1 MIMILWRNE
10 QVGKENV
17 VNTKLNR
24 RKFFKS
30 SALLGGAF
38 AASAMAFGGAETA
51 DLKKDAANSK
61 HSALMAGNRTLGSGK
76 AAMRVSALG
85 LGCMGMSS
93 GHGPARDKKAMCRLI
108 AEAVDLGVDF
118 FDTAEIYGPHTNEE
132 LVGEA
137 IAPYRDK
144 VKIGSKFGLYYP
156 GGKQLEDA
164 RPERIRAAVEA
175 SLKRLKT
182 DRIDIYYQHR
192 IDNKIP
198 IEEVAGTMRE
208 LAGEGK
214 ILHWGMS
221 EPNVETIRRAHK
233 EFPVTAV
240 EDQYALTFRLHEK
253 ETFPVLEELGIGLVA
268 YSPLDRGYLGG
279 EMDGKTRFDP
289 QTDMRANFPRLSP
302 EAMEKNRVFIDFLDE
317 IGREKRASCAQVAL
331 AWILHRKP
339 WIVPI
344 PETTKRAH
352 LLENI
357 RSSSLVFSKDEISE
371 INGRLSQMT
380 PVGERYKPGS
390 DMARSVYN
398 LI

>member
-1 MIMILWRNE
+1 M
-10 QVGKENV
+10 
-17 VNTKLNR
+17 NTKLNR
-24 RKFFKS
+24 RNFLKS
-30 SALLGGAF
+30 SAL
-38 AASAMAFGGAETA
+38 FGGAIATSAMTFGNTETA
-51 DLKKDAANSK
+51 DLKKSAANAKYSD
-61 HSALMAGNRTLGSGK
+61 LMVGRRTLGSGK
-76 AAMRVSALG
+76 AAMEVSALG

-108 AEAVDLGVDF
+108 AEAVDLGIDF

-137 IAPYRDK
+137 LAPYRDK

-156 GGKQLEDA
+156 NGKQLEDA
-164 RPERIRAAVEA
+164 RPERIREAIEA

-182 DRIDIYYQHR
+182 DHIDIYYQHR

-208 LAGEGK
+208 LVGEGK

-221 EPNVETIRRAHK
+221 EPNAETIRRAHK
-233 EFPVTAV
+233 EFSVTAV

-331 AWILHRKP
+331 AWILHQKP

-357 RSSSLVFSKDEISE
+357 RSSSLIFSQEEISE
-371 INGRLSQMT
+371 IEGRLSQKT

>member
-1 MIMILWRNE
+1 M
-10 QVGKENV
+10 
-17 VNTKLNR
+17 NTKLNR
-24 RKFFKS
+24 RKFLKS
-30 SALLGGAF
+30 SALFGSAI
-38 AASAMAFGGAETA
+38 ATSAMTFGNTETA
-51 DLKKDAANSK
+51 DLKKNAANSK
-61 HSALMAGNRTLGSGK
+61 HSAIMAGRRTLGSGK
-76 AAMRVSALG
+76 AAMEVSALG

-108 AEAVDLGVDF
+108 AEAVDLGIDF

-137 IAPYRDK
+137 LAPYRGK

-164 RPERIRAAVEA
+164 RPERIRAAIEA

-182 DRIDIYYQHR
+182 DHIDIYYQHR

-208 LAGEGK
+208 LVGEGK

-221 EPNVETIRRAHK
+221 EPNAETIRRAHK

-289 QTDMRANFPRLSP
+289 QTDMRANFPRLSS
-302 EAMEKNRVFIDFLDE
+302 ESMEKNRVFIDFLDE

-331 AWILHRKP
+331 AWILHQKP

-357 RSSSLVFSKDEISE
+357 RSSSLVFSQEEISE
-371 INGRLSQMT
+371 IEGRLSQMT

>member
-1 MIMILWRNE
+1 M
-10 QVGKENV
+10 
-17 VNTKLNR
+17 NTKLNR
-24 RKFFKS
+24 RKFLKS
-30 SALLGGAF
+30 SAL
-38 AASAMAFGGAETA
+38 FGGAIATSAMTFGNTETA
-51 DLKKDAANSK
+51 DLKKNAANSK
-61 HSALMAGNRTLGSGK
+61 HSAIMAGRRTLGSGK
-76 AAMRVSALG
+76 AAMEVSALG

-118 FDTAEIYGPHTNEE
+118 FDTAEIYGSYTNEE

-137 IAPYRDK
+137 LAPYRDK

-164 RPERIRAAVEA
+164 RPGRIREAIDA

-182 DRIDIYYQHR
+182 DHIDIYYQHR

-208 LAGEGK
+208 LAEEGK

-221 EPNVETIRRAHK
+221 EPNAETIRRAHK

-289 QTDMRANFPRLSP
+289 QTDMRANFPRLSS
-302 EAMEKNRVFIDFLDE
+302 ESMEKNRVFIDFLDE
-317 IGREKRASCAQVAL
+317 NGRKKRASCAQVAL
-331 AWILHRKP
+331 AWILHQKP

-357 RSSSLVFSKDEISE
+357 RSSSLVFSQEEISE
-371 INGRLSQMT
+371 IEGRLSQMT

>member
-1 MIMILWRNE
+1 MLKNI
-10 QVGKENV
+10 G
-17 VNTKLNR
+17 R

-30 SALLGGAF
+30 SAFLCAAYGASSMALANASNAPCKTISKNSEAPLLLA
-38 AASAMAFGGAETA
+38 
-51 DLKKDAANSK
+51 KR
-61 HSALMAGNRTLGSGK
+61 RTLGRGK
-76 AAMRVSALG
+76 AAMEVSALG
-85 LGCMGMSS
+85 LGCMGMSH
-93 GHGPARDKKAMCRLI
+93 GHGPARDKKAMRNLI

-137 IAPYRDK
+137 LAPYRDR

-164 RPERIRAAVEA
+164 RPERIREAIEA
-175 SLKRLKT
+175 SLRRLKT
-182 DRIDIYYQHR
+182 DHIDIYYQHR

-198 IEEVAGTMRE
+198 IEEVAATMRALVE
-208 LAGEGK
+208 EGK

-221 EPNVETIRRAHK
+221 EPNAETIRRAHR
-233 EFPVTAV
+233 EFPLTAV
-240 EDQYALTFRLHEK
+240 ENQYALTFRLHE
-253 ETFPVLEELGIGLVA
+253 ENTFPVLEELGIGLVA

-279 EMDGKTRFDP
+279 EMDANTRFDSKL
-289 QTDMRANFPRLSP
+289 DMRANFPRMQP
-302 EAMEKNRVFIDFLDE
+302 EAMAKNRIFIDLLDE
-317 IGREKRASCAQVAL
+317 IGRKKRASCAQVAL
-331 AWILHRKP
+331 SWILHQKP

-352 LLENI
+352 LLENL
-357 RSSSLVFSKDEISE
+357 RSASLVFTGEEIDD
-371 INGRLSQMT
+371 INLRLAGMN
-380 PVGERYKPGS
+380 PVGERYKPDS

>member
-1 MIMILWRNE
+1 MNI
-10 QVGKENV
+10 
-17 VNTKLNR
+17 KLNR
-24 RKFFKS
+24 RNFLKS
-30 SALLGGAF
+30 SAL
-38 AASAMAFGGAETA
+38 FGGAIATSAMTFGNTKTA
-51 DLKKDAANSK
+51 DLKKSTANTK
-61 HSALMAGNRTLGSGK
+61 YSALMVGRRMLGSGK
-76 AAMRVSALG
+76 AAMEVSTLG

-108 AEAVDLGVDF
+108 AEAVDLGVNF
-118 FDTAEIYGPHTNEE
+118 FDTAEIYGPYTNEE

-137 IAPYRDK
+137 LAPYRDK

-164 RPERIRAAVEA
+164 RPGRIREAIDA

-182 DRIDIYYQHR
+182 DHIDIYYQHR

-208 LAGEGK
+208 LAEEGK

-221 EPNVETIRRAHK
+221 EPNAETIRRAHK

-317 IGREKRASCAQVAL
+317 IGRKKRASCAQVAL
-331 AWILHRKP
+331 AWILHQKP

-357 RSSSLVFSKDEISE
+357 RSSSLVFSQEEISE
-371 INGRLSQMT
+371 IEGRLSQMT

>member
-1 MIMILWRNE
+1 MKSTTLFGSALATSTAIYA
-10 QVGKENV
+10 
-17 VNTKLNR
+17 NTKKKASNGNIVPPESAALITKR
-24 RKFFKS
+24 RI
-30 SALLGGAF
+30 LG
-38 AASAMAFGGAETA
+38 T
-51 DLKKDAANSK
+51 
-61 HSALMAGNRTLGSGK
+61 GK
-76 AAMRVSALG
+76 AAMEVSALG
-85 LGCMGMSS
+85 LGCMGMSH
-93 GHGPARDKKAMCRLI
+93 GHGPARDKKAMRRLI

-137 IAPYRDK
+137 LLPYRAK

-164 RPERIRAAVEA
+164 RPDRIRKALEA

-182 DRIDIYYQHR
+182 DHIDIYYQHR
-192 IDNKIP
+192 IDNKVP
-198 IEEVAGTMRE
+198 IEEVAGTMRD
-208 LAGEGK
+208 LVKEGK

-221 EPNVETIRRAHK
+221 EPNIETIRRAHK
-233 EFPVTAV
+233 EYPVTAV
-240 EDQYALTFRLHEK
+240 ENQYALTFRLHEK

-289 QTDMRANFPRLSP
+289 QTDMRVNFPRLSP
-302 EAMEKNRVFIDFLDE
+302 DAMEKNRIFIDFLDE

-331 AWILHRKP
+331 AWILAQKP

-352 LLENI
+352 LLENL
-357 RSSSLVFSKDEISE
+357 RSASIIFTSREIAE
-371 INGRLSQMT
+371 IDNRLSKMV
-380 PVGERYKPGS
+380 PAGERYNPGS
-390 DMARSVYN
+390 DMAKSVYN

>member
-1 MIMILWRNE
+1 M
-10 QVGKENV
+10 
-17 VNTKLNR
+17 NTKLNR
-24 RKFFKS
+24 RKFLKS
-30 SALLGGAF
+30 SALFGGAL
-38 AASAMAFGGAETA
+38 ATGVMAFGNTETA
-51 DLKKDAANSK
+51 DLKKNAANSK
-61 HSALMAGNRTLGSGK
+61 HSAIMAGRRTLGSGK
-76 AAMRVSALG
+76 AAMEVSALG
-85 LGCMGMSS
+85 LGCMGMSH

-108 AEAVDLGVDF
+108 AEAVELGVDF

-137 IAPYRDK
+137 LAPYRDK

-164 RPERIRAAVEA
+164 RPERIREALEA

-182 DRIDIYYQHR
+182 DHIDIYYQHR
-192 IDNKIP
+192 IDGKVP

-208 LAGEGK
+208 LVEEGK

-289 QTDMRANFPRLSP
+289 QTDMRANFPRMSP
-302 EAMEKNRVFIDFLDE
+302 EALAKNRIFIDFLDE
-317 IGREKRASCAQVAL
+317 IGRKKRASCAQVAL
-331 AWILHRKP
+331 SWVLHQKP

-357 RSSSLVFSKDEISE
+357 RSSSLVFSREEISE

>member
-1 MIMILWRNE
+1 M
-10 QVGKENV
+10 
-17 VNTKLNR
+17 NTKLNR
-24 RKFFKS
+24 RNFLKS
-30 SALLGGAF
+30 SAL
-38 AASAMAFGGAETA
+38 FGGAIATSAMTFGNTKTA
-51 DLKKDAANSK
+51 DLKKSAANAK
-61 HSALMAGNRTLGSGK
+61 YSALMVGRRMLGSGK
-76 AAMRVSALG
+76 AAMEVSTLG

-118 FDTAEIYGPHTNEE
+118 FDTAEIYGPYTNEE

-137 IAPYRDK
+137 LAPYRDK

-164 RPERIRAAVEA
+164 RPGRIREAIDA

-182 DRIDIYYQHR
+182 DHIDIYYQHR

-208 LAGEGK
+208 LAEEGK

-221 EPNVETIRRAHK
+221 EPNAETIRRAHK

-289 QTDMRANFPRLSP
+289 QTDMRANFPRLSS
-302 EAMEKNRVFIDFLDE
+302 ESMEKNRVFIDFLDE
-317 IGREKRASCAQVAL
+317 IGRRKRASCAQVAL
-331 AWILHRKP
+331 AWILHQKP

-357 RSSSLVFSKDEISE
+357 RSSSLVFSKKEISE
-371 INGRLSQMT
+371 INGRLLQMT

>member
-1 MIMILWRNE
+1 M
-10 QVGKENV
+10 
-17 VNTKLNR
+17 NTKLNR
-24 RKFFKS
+24 RKFLKS
-30 SALLGGAF
+30 SALFGGAL
-38 AASAMAFGGAETA
+38 ATGAMAFGNTETA
-51 DLKKDAANSK
+51 DLKKNAANSK
-61 HSALMAGNRTLGSGK
+61 HSAIMAGRRTLGSGK
-76 AAMRVSALG
+76 AAMEVSALG
-85 LGCMGMSS
+85 LGCMGMSH
-93 GHGPARDKKAMCRLI
+93 GHGPARDKRAMCRLI
-108 AEAVDLGVDF
+108 AEAVELGVDF

-137 IAPYRDK
+137 LAPYRDK

-164 RPERIRAAVEA
+164 RPERIREALEA

-182 DRIDIYYQHR
+182 DHIDIYYQHR

-208 LAGEGK
+208 LVEEGK

-289 QTDMRANFPRLSP
+289 QTDMRANFPRMSP
-302 EAMEKNRVFIDFLDE
+302 EALAKNRIFIDFLDE
-317 IGREKRASCAQVAL
+317 IGRKKRASCAQVAL
-331 AWILHRKP
+331 SWVLHQKP

-357 RSSSLVFSKDEISE
+357 RSSSLVFSREEISE

>member
-1 MIMILWRNE
+1 MKHR
-10 QVGKENV
+10 
-17 VNTKLNR
+17 LNR
-24 RKFFKS
+24 RNFLKLS
-30 SALLGGAF
+30 AF
-38 AASAMAFGGAETA
+38 AGTVFGAGGIISAKSGGKPQEENA
-51 DLKKDAANSK
+51 DNLERPV
-61 HSALMAGNRTLGSGK
+61 LMAGRRRLGSGK
-76 AAMRVSALG
+76 AAMEVSSLG
-85 LGCMGMSS
+85 LGCMGMSH
-93 GHGPARDKKAMCRLI
+93 GHGPARDKKAMINLI

-137 IAPYRDK
+137 LAPYRDK

-156 GGKQLEDA
+156 EGRQLEDA
-164 RPERIRAAVEA
+164 RPERIRAAIEA

-182 DRIDIYYQHR
+182 DHIDIYYQHR

-208 LAGEGK
+208 LVGEGK

-221 EPNVETIRRAHK
+221 EPNAETIRRAHK

-317 IGREKRASCAQVAL
+317 TGREKRASCAQVAL
-331 AWILHRKP
+331 AWILAQRP

-352 LLENI
+352 LLENVRASALI
-357 RSSSLVFSKDEISE
+357 FTPEEIAR
-371 INGRLSQMT
+371 INGRLSKMV
-380 PVGERYKPGS
+380 PFGERYKPGT

>member
-1 MIMILWRNE
+1 M
-10 QVGKENV
+10 
-17 VNTKLNR
+17 NTKLNR
-24 RKFFKS
+24 RKFLKS
-30 SALLGGAF
+30 SAL
-38 AASAMAFGGAETA
+38 FGGAIATSAMTFGNTETA
-51 DLKKDAANSK
+51 DLKKSAANAK
-61 HSALMAGNRTLGSGK
+61 YSALMVGRRTLGSGK
-76 AAMRVSALG
+76 AAMEVSALG

-108 AEAVDLGVDF
+108 AEAVDLGIDF

-137 IAPYRDK
+137 LAPYRDK

-156 GGKQLEDA
+156 NGKQLEDA
-164 RPERIRAAVEA
+164 RPERIRAAIEA

-182 DRIDIYYQHR
+182 DHIDIYYQHR

-208 LAGEGK
+208 LVGEGK

-221 EPNVETIRRAHK
+221 EPNAETIRRAHK

-289 QTDMRANFPRLSP
+289 QTDMRANFPRLSS

-331 AWILHRKP
+331 AWILHQKP

-357 RSSSLVFSKDEISE
+357 RSSSLVFSQEEISE
-371 INGRLSQMT
+371 IEGRLSQMT

>member
-1 MIMILWRNE
+1 M
-10 QVGKENV
+10 
-17 VNTKLNR
+17 NTKLNR
-24 RKFFKS
+24 RKFLKS
-30 SALLGGAF
+30 SAL
-38 AASAMAFGGAETA
+38 FGGAIATSAMTFGNTKTA
-51 DLKKDAANSK
+51 DLKKNAANSK
-61 HSALMAGNRTLGSGK
+61 HSAIMAGRRTLGSGK
-76 AAMRVSALG
+76 AAMEVSALG

-108 AEAVDLGVDF
+108 AEAVDLGIDF

-137 IAPYRDK
+137 LAPYRGK

-164 RPERIRAAVEA
+164 RPERIRAAIEA

-182 DRIDIYYQHR
+182 DHIDIYYQHR

-208 LAGEGK
+208 LAEEGK

-221 EPNVETIRRAHK
+221 EPNAETIRRAHK

-289 QTDMRANFPRLSP
+289 QTDKRANFPRLSP

-331 AWILHRKP
+331 AWILHQKP

-357 RSSSLVFSKDEISE
+357 RSSSLVFSQEEISE
-371 INGRLSQMT
+371 IEGRLSQMT

>member
-1 MIMILWRNE
+1 MNI
-10 QVGKENV
+10 
-17 VNTKLNR
+17 KLNR
-24 RKFFKS
+24 RNFLKS
-30 SALLGGAF
+30 SAL
-38 AASAMAFGGAETA
+38 FGGAIATSAMTFGNTKTA
-51 DLKKDAANSK
+51 DLKKSAANTK
-61 HSALMAGNRTLGSGK
+61 YSALMVGRRMLGSGK
-76 AAMRVSALG
+76 AAMEVSALG

-118 FDTAEIYGPHTNEE
+118 FDTAEIYGPYTNEE

-137 IAPYRDK
+137 LAPYRDK

-164 RPERIRAAVEA
+164 RPGRIREAIDA

-182 DRIDIYYQHR
+182 DHIDIYYQHR

-208 LAGEGK
+208 LAEEGK

-221 EPNVETIRRAHK
+221 EPNAETIRRAHK

-289 QTDMRANFPRLSP
+289 QTDMRANFPRLSS
-302 EAMEKNRVFIDFLDE
+302 ESMEKNRVFIDFLDE
-317 IGREKRASCAQVAL
+317 IGRKKRASCAQVAL
-331 AWILHRKP
+331 AWILYQKP

-357 RSSSLVFSKDEISE
+357 RSSSLVFSKEEISE

>member
-1 MIMILWRNE
+1 M
-10 QVGKENV
+10 
-17 VNTKLNR
+17 NTKLNR
-24 RKFFKS
+24 RKFLKS
-30 SALLGGAF
+30 SAL
-38 AASAMAFGGAETA
+38 FGGAIATSAMTFGNTETA
-51 DLKKDAANSK
+51 DLKKNAANSK
-61 HSALMAGNRTLGSGK
+61 HSAIMAGRRTLGSGK
-76 AAMRVSALG
+76 AAMEVSALG

-118 FDTAEIYGPHTNEE
+118 FDTAEIYGPYTNEE

-137 IAPYRDK
+137 LAPYRGK

-164 RPERIRAAVEA
+164 RPERIRAAIEA

-182 DRIDIYYQHR
+182 DHIDIYYQHR

-208 LAGEGK
+208 LAEEGK

-221 EPNVETIRRAHK
+221 EPNAETIRRAHK

-289 QTDMRANFPRLSP
+289 QTDMRANFPRLSS
-302 EAMEKNRVFIDFLDE
+302 ESMEKNRVFIDFLDE
-317 IGREKRASCAQVAL
+317 IGRKKRASCAQVAL
-331 AWILHRKP
+331 AWILHQKP

-357 RSSSLVFSKDEISE
+357 RSSSLVFSKEDISE

>member
-1 MIMILWRNE
+1 M
-10 QVGKENV
+10 
-17 VNTKLNR
+17 
-24 RKFFKS
+24 
-30 SALLGGAF
+30 
-38 AASAMAFGGAETA
+38 
-51 DLKKDAANSK
+51 
-61 HSALMAGNRTLGSGK
+61 
-76 AAMRVSALG
+76 
-85 LGCMGMSS
+85 
-93 GHGPARDKKAMCRLI
+93 
-108 AEAVDLGVDF
+108 
-118 FDTAEIYGPHTNEE
+118 
-132 LVGEA
+132 
-137 IAPYRDK
+137 
-144 VKIGSKFGLYYP
+144 
-156 GGKQLEDA
+156 
-164 RPERIRAAVEA
+164 
-175 SLKRLKT
+175 
-182 DRIDIYYQHR
+182 
-192 IDNKIP
+192 
-198 IEEVAGTMRE
+198 
-208 LAGEGK
+208 GEGK
-214 ILHWGMS
+214 ILFSGMS
-221 EPNVETIRRAHK
+221 EPNAETIRRAHK

-331 AWILHRKP
+331 AWILHQKP

-357 RSSSLVFSKDEISE
+357 RSSSLVFSQEEISE
-371 INGRLSQMT
+371 IEGRLSQMT